1 MGAVIYEFLVRLRL
15 LKVQFA
21 IILLRVRFCIVRFAL
36 FQTKVRMPGRYTAL
50 CDIIQTREYLRIHS
64 IM

>member
-21 IILLRVRFCIVRFAL
+21 IILLRVRFCIVRFAV
-36 FQTKVRMPGRYTAL
+36 FQTKSTDAGAVYRTL
-50 CDIIQTREYLRIHS
+50 
-64 IM
+64 